1 MDMNFYRVDLE
12 YIDFLKN
19 FETKYRGFTR
29 VPNVNYHSR
38 NNKFFYGA
46 VLTINDI
53 DYFVPVSSNTRVKQD
68 DILIVVKDKRD
79 PNYGT
84 LRFAYM
90 LPIPKACLHILIRD
104 ELNDAV
110 QAERIRKE
118 LAFCRKNRDKILR
131 QARRT
136 YDRIISN
143 VSESL
148 SHNSCDFPLL
158 EKAYHEYLAEQEK
171 TLSEII

>member
-1 MDMNFYRVDLE
+1 MNFYRVDLE

-19 FETKYRGFTR
+19 YEIKNRGFTR

-46 VLTINDI
+46 VLTINGI
-53 DYFVPVSSNTRVKQD
+53 DYFVPISSNTRVKQD

-104 ELNDAV
+104 ELNNPV
-110 QAERIRKE
+110 QAERVRKE

-131 QARRT
+131 QAERT

-148 SHNSCDFPLL
+148 SHNSCGFLLL

-171 TLSEII
+171 VLSEIT

>member
-19 FETKYRGFTR
+19 YEIKNRSFTR

-46 VLTINDI
+46 VLTINGI

-79 PNYGT
+79 PNYGPPPICIYAPDT
-84 LRFAYM
+84 QILPAYS
-90 LPIPKACLHILIRD
+90 
-104 ELNDAV
+104 
-110 QAERIRKE
+110 
-118 LAFCRKNRDKILR
+118 DKR
-131 QARRT
+131 
-136 YDRIISN
+136 
-143 VSESL
+143 
-148 SHNSCDFPLL
+148 
-158 EKAYHEYLAEQEK
+158 
-171 TLSEII
+171 

>member
-1 MDMNFYRVDLE
+1 MNFYRVDLE

-19 FETKYRGFTR
+19 YEIKNRGFTR

-46 VLTINDI
+46 VLTINGI

-104 ELNDAV
+104 ELNNPV

-131 QARRT
+131 QAKRT

-148 SHNSCDFPLL
+148 SHNSCDFSLL
-158 EKAYHEYLAEQEK
+158 EKAYHEYLSEQEK
-171 TLSEII
+171 VLSEIT